1 MNKLEFYY
9 SVDLKTKDSTWIGYC
24 GTFEK
29 AEEEYA
35 LRIKHD
41 TIDSQKVDKVIMEK
55 MGGIYIG
62 KSKYQAEQALIYLKI
77 NYPNYNNH
85 HISGTG
91 AWDDPYLVFMS
102 KVIRTYDMWTK
113 QELISKTD
121 YN

>member
-41 TIDSQKVDKVIMEK
+41 TIDSQKVDKVIMSKSGSIET
-55 MGGIYIG
+55 GNSIYR
-62 KSKYQAEQALIYLKI
+62 AEQALRHLKT
-77 NYPNYNNH
+77 NYPTYTYF
-85 HISGTG
+85 IILGKGT
-91 AWDDPYLVFMS
+91 WDDPYCAVMS

>member
-9 SVDLKTKDSTWIGYC
+9 SVDLKIKDSTWIRYC

-35 LRIKHD
+35 LRIRHD

-55 MGGIYIG
+55 MGSIYIG
-62 KSKYQAEQALIYLKI
+62 KSIYRAEQALRYLKT
-77 NYPNYNNH
+77 NYPTYNNH
-85 HISGTG
+85 YISGTG
-91 AWDDPYLVFMS
+91 AWDDPYWVFMS